1 MKNYCPG
8 KLIVMLLSCVALL
21 CACNSSRH
29 SKTSK
34 SLSDSANT
42 HTVNDSAAISIVTA
56 DSSKVNK
63 KQEQA
68 KNVTEQQGGFT
79 ITFNDSSTGTGKV
92 VIKSTDSSLEID
104 PGNRQIKSI
113 SGSQQKK
120 QTNQQSNTTTESKQ
134 STSQAINTTT
144 THQQKDSAGQR
155 TLKET
160 SSDKSSS
167 RIPTIAWGII
177 AILVIAGVIVYK
189 KFVA

>member
-1 MKNYCPG
+1 
-8 KLIVMLLSCVALL
+8 MLLSCVALF

-63 KQEQA
+63 KQEQS
-68 KNVTEQQGGFT
+68 KTVTEQQGGFT
-79 ITFNDSSTGTGKV
+79 ITFNDSTTGSGKV
-92 VIKSTDSSLEID
+92 IIKATDSSLEID

-113 SGSQQKK
+113 SGSQKK
-120 QTNQQSNTTTESKQ
+120 NQTNQQSNTTTESNQ

-144 THQQKDSAGQR
+144 THQQKDSAGQL
-155 TLKET
+155 TVKKTT
-160 SSDKSSS
+160 SEKSSS
-167 RIPTIAWGII
+167 RMPAIAWGIF
-177 AILVIAGVIVYK
+177 AIIIIGGYFLYK
-189 KFVA
+189 KFA